1 MFREMRRKKQQ
12 LTDNESIE
20 ILNAATSGTLALSGD
35 NGYPYAVPLS
45 FVHKDGMIYFHI
57 AREGHKLDSIKR
69 NDKASFCV
77 IDRDE
82 VITPELTTHYR
93 SVIVFGRIRLLED
106 ETAIINSLRWLGE
119 KYSPGYEERTQQA
132 IARQL
137 KNVAIAELVI
147 EHMTGKQA
155 IELVPTREGDN

>member
-1 MFREMRRKKQQ
+1 MFREMRRKKQ
-12 LTDNESIE
+12 LLSDAETIE
-20 ILNAATSGTLALSGD
+20 ILTTATAGTLALSGD

-45 FVHKDGMIYFHI
+45 FVYKDGKLYFHI
-57 AREGHKLDSIKR
+57 AREGHKLDSIQR

-77 IDRDE
+77 IDKDE

-106 ETAIINSLRWLGE
+106 EADIINALQWLAQ
-119 KYSPGYEERTQQA
+119 KYSPGYDERAQQA

-147 EHMTGKQA
+147 EHYD
-155 IELVPTREGDN
+155 R

>member
-1 MFREMRRKKQQ
+1 MFRKMRRNKQ
-12 LTDNESIE
+12 LLSEAETLE
-20 ILNAATSGTLALSGD
+20 ILTSATSGTLALSGD

-45 FVHKDGMIYFHI
+45 FVYKDGKVYFHL

-77 IDRDE
+77 IDKDE
-82 VITPELTTHYR
+82 VITQELTTHYR

-106 ETAIINSLRWLGE
+106 ETAIINALKWLAE
-119 KYSPGYEERTQQA
+119 KYSPGYEERAQQA

-155 IELVPTREGDN
+155 IELVPSKDCDK

>member
-1 MFREMRRKKQQ
+1 MRRKNQ
-12 LTDNESIE
+12 LLSDAVTLG
-20 ILNAATSGTLALSGD
+20 ILNTATSGTLALSGD

-45 FVHKDGMIYFHI
+45 FVYRDGKLNFHL
-57 AREGHKLDSIKR
+57 AREGHKLDSIHR

-93 SVIVFGRIRLLED
+93 SVIVFGRIRLLENEAD
-106 ETAIINSLRWLGE
+106 IINALQWLGE
-119 KYSPGYEERTQQA
+119 KYSPGYVERTQQA
-132 IARQL
+132 IAKQL
-137 KNVAIAELVI
+137 KNVAVAELVI

-155 IELVPTREGDN
+155 IELVPTKAAEK